1 MSVCLAS
8 PDRSPAVNAARLAA
22 VLSGGVLAAVAATSM
37 ASASTAVSTSVKPD
51 VPLVQF
57 HNIATGHCLDSN
69 TSGSAYTLACNGGNY
84 QNWLEFVNGATGAD
98 IFESDQTD
106 LCLAVVSESN
116 SNLWS
121 VGTESCPGNP
131 ANTFELWRPVSVGGH
146 SGFVNVATGFY
157 LDSNLNGKGSGVGA
171 VYVDPGNG
179 GSYQQWNVT

>member
-1 MSVCLAS
+1 MSTIK
-8 PDRSPAVNAARLAA
+8 NAIRMAA
-22 VLSGGVLAAVAATSM
+22 VLSSSALAAVGATSM
-37 ASASTAVSTSVKPD
+37 ASASSAVSASVKPN
-51 VPLVQF
+51 VPLVQL
-57 HNIATGHCLDSN
+57 HDIATGHCLDSN
-69 TSGSAYTLACNGGNY
+69 GAAYTLACNGGNY
-84 QNWLEFVNGATGAD
+84 QDWLEFVNGATGAD
-98 IFESDQTD
+98 IFENDHTD
-106 LCLAVVSESN
+106 LCLAVVSEVD

-121 VGTESCPGNP
+121 VGTEACPGNP